1 MRHGSRIPANGLPS
15 VDVGIHT
22 EDGSGIILRPSGT
35 EPKLKIYISA
45 KGTDSQNSKD
55 AIEKLRKIVKE
66 WYYSK

>member
-1 MRHGSRIPANGLPS
+1 MAAGYRPTGLPS
-15 VDVGIHT
+15 VDVLEYIL

-66 WYYSK
+66 WVL